1 MVQSK
6 KIFFQIPVYQQF
18 LNNTYKKYFIDYNN
32 FSSSLYKNK
41 DFILNEREN
50 ICSEIQKNICKKNIN
65 TFKITPNIPNVILLE
80 YYLKNI
86 DMFIYECKY
95 WKITIEKYGNNF
107 NIVIVKGKFLCQKKQ
122 IKKIIKNFKENDI
135 IFEIRNK
142 IKKKKNNGFRYYN
155 SIKKY

>member
-6 KIFFQIPVYQQF
+6 KIFFQISVYQQF

-50 ICSEIQKNICKKNIN
+50 IYSEIQKNICKKNIN
-65 TFKITPNIPNVILLE
+65 TFKITENIPNCTLLQ

-95 WKITIEKYGNNF
+95 WKITIEKYQNNF
-107 NIVIVKGKFLCQKKQ
+107 NIVIFKGKILCQKKQ
-122 IKKIIKNFKENDI
+122 IKKIIKNFKGNDI

-155 SIKKY
+155 SIQKY